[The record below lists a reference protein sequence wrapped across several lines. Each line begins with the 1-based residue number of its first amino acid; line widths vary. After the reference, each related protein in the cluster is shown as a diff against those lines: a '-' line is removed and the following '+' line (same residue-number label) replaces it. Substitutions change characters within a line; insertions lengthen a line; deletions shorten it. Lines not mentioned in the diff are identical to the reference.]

1 MGELSGIGV
10 GEVVGIG
17 SVALG
22 ILAIG
27 YKVFK
32 LMINVIERN
41 ARAMEKLSGNVSANT
56 DATNALKD
64 QSASTQATVDVFTKT
79 LIDSQQRK

>member
-1 MGELSGIGV
+1 MGELSGLGI

-27 YKVFK
+27 YRVFK
-32 LMINVIERN
+32 LMIGVIERN
-41 ARAMEKLSGNVSANT
+41 ARAMEKLSNNVNENTSAT
-56 DATNALKD
+56 RELKE
-64 QSASTQATVDVFTKT
+64 QATSSRFAFDNFTKT
-79 LIDSQQRK
+79 LIESQQKK